1 VPVAVQ
7 KSAEKYPLAIC
18 TVNRRV
24 SNMIYQAA
32 LRQRAYTTNQFG
44 FLVCEKGN
52 PKEWSLARG
61 TKIRGDDKKYL
72 CHISPYLGS
81 TAHRPCCICT
91 KISPHLRVSPP
102 FFARIGLFGSKKQSK
117 PKDQL
122 ILKIKPLV
130 EDSLVVSSIN
140 QSTIVWF
147 IRTMTDV
154 YDAVYDAVKK
164 QGFDIEP
171 AIIPALLPLG
181 DVMSRLTNTQ
191 IKPQVIR
198 EHISQIYRGK
208 RLNINIKN
216 IDFKQQMLQMINEQ
230 GLPAEGL
237 KQPVYFDI
245 LKLVAPTECLSRSAL
260 SAALKANGIVKMTK
274 SLTEAYSKHTNIAFA
289 RLRAE
294 YAKKSS

>member
-1 VPVAVQ
+1 
-7 KSAEKYPLAIC
+7 
-18 TVNRRV
+18 
-24 SNMIYQAA
+24 
-32 LRQRAYTTNQFG
+32 
-44 FLVCEKGN
+44 
-52 PKEWSLARG
+52 
-61 TKIRGDDKKYL
+61 
-72 CHISPYLGS
+72 
-81 TAHRPCCICT
+81 
-91 KISPHLRVSPP
+91 
-102 FFARIGLFGSKKQSK
+102 
-117 PKDQL
+117 
-122 ILKIKPLV
+122 LKIKPLV

-294 YAKKSS
+294 YAKKSSLSSANGALTTSSYSVTTKPTFFLRAKWGMLLS